1 MCIFKVFPGDADAAG
16 HQATLSVTRPRSV
29 VPASEASVSPGSLLE
44 MQILRPHSSPTES
57 ETLGVRPS
65 NL

>member
-1 MCIFKVFPGDADAAG
+1 MRTCLFKVLPGDADATG
-16 HQATLSVTRPRSV
+16 HQATLSVTRPQSV
-29 VPASEASVSPGSLLE
+29 VPASGSLLE
-44 MQILRPHSSPTES
+44 MQVLRLHSRPTES